1 MLILCSFRSAD
12 ASNHRGTCRRQPR
25 VFMQVR
31 RGCKT
36 GDARSLERETDE
48 LLQRWPLLTQ
58 RTPPLPSHQAI
69 TFSPLRVITSLN
81 FKLKQTG
88 RGASEEEV
96 DAGDRHK
103 ERGGGLQNKE
113 TLDSINA
120 VIQLS
125 VTGYINLQ
133 LWRVWM
139 FALDTT
145 AKPQRPVGP
154 PCEHENELGR
164 KWGKTLRSGCGQ
176 AITAKTNIS
185 LRSSINKYVRFFS
198 PLLAPFIQKQTRLR
212 HWKATTRPR
221 RIFQIKGHSKLKA
234 QQRCGWRRI
243 TSLASV
249 CLREIWLLSQKG
261 GRGENVSVFC

>member
-25 VFMQVR
+25 VFMRVR

-139 FALDTT
+139 FCPGHNSKTT
-145 AKPQRPVGP
+145 APSRPAM
-154 PCEHENELGR
+154 R
-164 KWGKTLRSGCGQ
+164 TWKWAWQ
-176 AITAKTNIS
+176 E
-185 LRSSINKYVRFFS
+185 VRQNS
-198 PLLAPFIQKQTRLR
+198 PLGLWSSDHGKNKHFSEKFNQ
-212 HWKATTRPR
+212 
-221 RIFQIKGHSKLKA
+221 
-234 QQRCGWRRI
+234 
-243 TSLASV
+243 
-249 CLREIWLLSQKG
+249 
-261 GRGENVSVFC
+261 

>member
-12 ASNHRGTCRRQPR
+12 VSNHRGTCRRQPR
-25 VFMQVR
+25 VFMRVR

-36 GDARSLERETDE
+36 GDARSLKRETDE

-69 TFSPLRVITSLN
+69 TFSPLIITSLN

-133 LWRVWM
+133 LWRV
-139 FALDTT
+139 
-145 AKPQRPVGP
+145 
-154 PCEHENELGR
+154 
-164 KWGKTLRSGCGQ
+164 
-176 AITAKTNIS
+176 
-185 LRSSINKYVRFFS
+185 
-198 PLLAPFIQKQTRLR
+198 
-212 HWKATTRPR
+212 
-221 RIFQIKGHSKLKA
+221 
-234 QQRCGWRRI
+234 
-243 TSLASV
+243 
-249 CLREIWLLSQKG
+249 
-261 GRGENVSVFC
+261 